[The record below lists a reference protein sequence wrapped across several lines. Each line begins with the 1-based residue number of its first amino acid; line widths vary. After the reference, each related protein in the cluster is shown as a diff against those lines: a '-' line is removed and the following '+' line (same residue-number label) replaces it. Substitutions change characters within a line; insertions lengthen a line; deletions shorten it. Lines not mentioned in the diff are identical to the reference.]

1 VSIAIRTEHL
11 LLRPWRRDDLA
22 PLSAILADPLVARY
36 LIGHPFS
43 ADEARA
49 AFERRFEHWERNGFG
64 FWAVET
70 LDQPRLL
77 GWAGLQC
84 ASAFLGY
91 ETDVE
96 VGWTLARE
104 VWGRGYA
111 TEAGTASLAF
121 GFQQLALPR
130 IVAMRDPANQRSD
143 AVMQRLGM
151 REAGSTTTSH
161 GDPVSV
167 RILWREEWVARQGA
181 VGRADEGHE
190 RKKAQVLR

>member
-1 VSIAIRTEHL
+1 VSIAIRTERL

-49 AFERRFEHWERNGFG
+49 AFERRFEHWERHGFG

-70 LDQPRLL
+70 LEESRLL

-91 ETDVE
+91 ESDVE
-96 VGWTLARE
+96 VGWTLARD

-111 TEAGTASLAF
+111 TEAGEASLVF
-121 GFQQLALPR
+121 GFQQLVLPR
-130 IVAMRDPANQRSD
+130 IVAMRDPENRRSE

-161 GDPVSV
+161 GDPVCV
-167 RILWREEWVARQGA
+167 RILLREEWVAHEGA
-181 VGRADEGHE
+181 VGRVDVGHE